1 MAEPMLSLLLRDPP
15 AQADS
20 AAGSSAQLA
29 ARLPR
34 LDYGAARE
42 RWWHEFFTSLR
53 DSFSGPRAT
62 KDSPDSTEGLRVD
75 WIEGK
80 APGRAFLASCLW
92 HVIFIWV
99 LLLPIW
105 SFLHTPPP
113 TLAPVQI
120 DVTYYEPPED
130 LPQITLPAAIAKSA
144 PPAAKPAQDSKPA
157 VAATADAFSPKQ
169 TILSIPVHVTHP
181 RQTLIQPDAPPE
193 PPKVAPPLP
202 NIVQWT
208 ESAPKPQLSLSA
220 ANSAPRMRQRD
231 ARTLDAPDVTEKNT
245 VPVIPAAISNP
256 QLQVP
261 VSAASAPT
269 ERQRMHETNAAP
281 EVGGASSESNLHP
294 LIALSATPAPPA
306 PEVSV
311 PQGNLAAR
319 ISISPEGGKGGAAG
333 GAPGSSASAASG
345 AATGAGNHGGAT
357 AAGSAA
363 AIAGG
368 NAASA
373 GTSGSLP
380 AAISISGGERSSAPG
395 AVRPRKLNLNPTAP
409 FEPDASPRRG
419 PMTNVAGLDPE
430 KILSG
435 KEVYTLNVN
444 LPNLTSASGSW
455 ILNFAQLDEDDR
467 PGFRPKGQLSGP
479 VPIEKVDPKYPP
491 DMINEHV
498 RGEVILYAIIRKNG
512 TVDSIQVV
520 HGIEPQLDHNAIE
533 ALAQWK
539 FRPATREGAPVDLE
553 AVVHIPFTYKNPNE

>member
-1 MAEPMLSLLLRDPP
+1 MAEPMLSLLLREPP

-20 AAGSSAQLA
+20 ATDSSAQPA

-34 LDYGAARE
+34 LDYGAGRE
-42 RWWHEFFTSLR
+42 PWWHEFFTSLR

-62 KDSPDSTEGLRVD
+62 KDAPASSEELRVD

-92 HVIFIWV
+92 HVVFIWV

-120 DVTYYEPPED
+120 DVTYYAPPED
-130 LPQITLPAAIAKSA
+130 LPQITLPAAVAKPA
-144 PPAAKPAQDSKPA
+144 PPAAKPAPDSKPA
-157 VAATADAFSPKQ
+157 AATAADAFSPKQ

-181 RQTLIQPDAPPE
+181 RQTLIEPDAPPE
-193 PPKVAPPLP
+193 PPKVAPALP

-208 ESAPKPQLSLSA
+208 ESAPKPQLALST

-231 ARTLDAPDVTEKNT
+231 TRTLDAPEVTEKNT
-245 VPVIPAAISNP
+245 VPVIPAPISNP

-261 VSAASAPT
+261 VSPASAPT
-269 ERQRMHETNAAP
+269 ARQRTHESTAAP
-281 EVGGASSESNLHP
+281 EVGGASGESNLRS

-319 ISISPEGGKGGAAG
+319 ISVSPEGGKGGAAG
-333 GAPGSSASAASG
+333 ASAGASSG
-345 AATGAGNHGGAT
+345 AATGAPSHGGAT
-357 AAGSAA
+357 SAGTAAG
-363 AIAGG
+363 IASG
-368 NAASA
+368 NAAEA

-380 AAISISGGERSSAPG
+380 AAISISGGERNSAPG
-395 AVRPRKLNLNPTAP
+395 AVHPRKLNLNPTAP
-409 FEPDASPRRG
+409 LEPESAPSRG
-419 PMTNVAGLDPE
+419 PMTNVANLDPE

-520 HGIEPQLDHNAIE
+520 HGIEPQLDRNAIE

>member
-1 MAEPMLSLLLRDPP
+1 MPEPMLSLSLREPP
-15 AQADS
+15 AQVDSDADS
-20 AAGSSAQLA
+20 FAQPA

-34 LDYGAARE
+34 LDYGAERE
-42 RWWHEFFTSLR
+42 SWWHEFVTSVR

-62 KDSPDSTEGLRVD
+62 KDAPASSEELRVD

-92 HVIFIWV
+92 HVAFIWV

-120 DVTYYEPPED
+120 DVTYYAPPED
-130 LPQITLPAAIAKSA
+130 LPQITLPAAVAKPA
-144 PPAAKPAQDSKPA
+144 PAAAKPTPDNSAA
-157 VAATADAFSPKQ
+157 AATADAFSPKQ

-193 PPKVAPPLP
+193 PPKVTPQLP

-208 ESAPKPQLSLSA
+208 ENVPKPQLALSA
-220 ANSAPRMRQRD
+220 ANSTPRMRQRD
-231 ARTLDAPDVTEKNT
+231 TRTLDAPEVTEKNT
-245 VPVIPAAISNP
+245 VPVIPAPISNP

-269 ERQRMHETNAAP
+269 ARQRTHEATTAP

-319 ISISPEGGKGGAAG
+319 ISVSPEGGKGGAG
-333 GAPGSSASAASG
+333 GVAGSSASAANG
-345 AATGAGNHGGAT
+345 AATGAANHGAT
-357 AAGSAA
+357 SAAGAA
-363 AIAGG
+363 AGIAGG
-368 NAASA
+368 NAAAA

-395 AVRPRKLNLNPTAP
+395 AVRPRKLNLNPTTP
-409 FEPDASPRRG
+409 LETESPARRG

-491 DMINEHV
+491 DMIDEHV

-520 HGIEPQLDHNAIE
+520 HGIEPQLDRNAIE
-533 ALAQWK
+533 ALGQWK